1 MKIAILF
8 HGDADGFG
16 SAYAAWLA
24 LNRPENDLMFKA
36 VQYGEEPPF
45 KELMEFKAEKVY
57 VLDFC
62 YKADMLGDLL
72 YLVPDTMVIDHH
84 QTSASILQSVYG
96 DTGQFMHNTKYAGCV
111 LTWLHFFPGSDVP
124 PILQYVQDR
133 DLWLFY
139 LEQSKAVN
147 AYIATMPREFEV
159 WAAFRLDVAI
169 LIGGALLE
177 YQQRQIE
184 RRLKD
189 VRLVEVWEDDGYAF
203 KSSVLGVWT
212 SSSEAIISPADCKKY
227 QIPIVNATE
236 NISELGEAMCKA
248 YPDAP
253 FSVSDADR
261 GNGMRSYS
269 LRSTGFDVSEVAKAF
284 EGGGHQR
291 AAGFTLKAPEV
302 I

>member
-16 SAYAAWLA
+16 SAYAAWTA
-24 LNRPENDLMFKA
+24 LNHPENELMFKA
-36 VQYGEEPPF
+36 VQYSEEPPF

-111 LTWLHFFPGSDVP
+111 LTWMHFFPGSYVP

-147 AYIATMPREFEV
+147 AYIATMPQEFEV

-177 YQQRQIE
+177 YQQRQVE

-189 VRLVEVWEDDGYAF
+189 VRLIECGP
-203 KSSVLGVWT
+203 SNQ
-212 SSSEAIISPADCKKY
+212 SEAWVFGVDVIPLVDRDDVVY
-227 QIPIVNATE
+227 VPIVNATE

-248 YPDAP
+248 YPDSP
-253 FSVSDADR
+253 FSISYADR
-261 GNGMRSYS
+261 GNGLRSYS
-269 LRSTGFDVSEVAKAF
+269 LRSTGFDVSEVAKEF
-284 EGGGHQR
+284 NGGGHPR
-291 AAGFTLKAPEV
+291 AAGFTLQAPEV